1 MPAGTGPRPAW
12 WLPWST
18 GAGAMTDDRAGAHD
32 APGPPRCAYPRRVGR
47 EAFNTESGCTRHLIA
62 VV

>member
-1 MPAGTGPRPAW
+1 
-12 WLPWST
+12 
-18 GAGAMTDDRAGAHD
+18 MTDDRAGAHD